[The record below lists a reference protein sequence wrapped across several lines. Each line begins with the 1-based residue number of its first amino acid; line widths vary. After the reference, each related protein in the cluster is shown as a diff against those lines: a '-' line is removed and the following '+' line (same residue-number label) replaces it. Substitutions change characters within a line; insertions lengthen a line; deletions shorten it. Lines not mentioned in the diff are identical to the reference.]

1 MTERRPST
9 AEENLDQAIA
19 RLRHGSSHEPTV
31 PVEPPTDDV
40 ARLVD
45 LAERLC
51 ELAVTPPPPPGALR
65 AGRERLLAA
74 GRAASH
80 GLRSRRRFAT
90 LLRPVAY
97 RWVAAAAVC
106 LALMT
111 AFLAS
116 SGAIASAASLPGD
129 PFYPVKR
136 AAESVQLA
144 LAFAPEQRA
153 ALEKA
158 MEERRLAEVR
168 ALLDLRRRAQ
178 ASFRGT
184 VTALSPNT
192 IEIAGLVV
200 HIGPNTRIEGHRLA
214 IGDVVAV
221 LARSQPED
229 GLIAESIRIIPPTP
243 LPPLLTL
250 ASASAPALS
259 RDVQTPSPN
268 ITESATAST
277 ALTGTVTSTLPAS
290 SAMPTI
296 TLTFTSTVAAMAQW
310 QGTLEMVEGD
320 QWRVAGH
327 TVLVDAT
334 TVMGEAAAATVGRQV
349 RVLALA
355 TPDSVWRAVS
365 ITAHPA
371 ATGGPTAPWAIGGI
385 LSALEA
391 DRWVIGGWPL
401 LLTPD
406 TVVLGEPAA
415 GALVTISAHSQED
428 GTIVVDSATV
438 VPANTAVLLGT
449 IERLEGSVW
458 LVSGV
463 AVHLLPE
470 ALLLGEPQQG
480 AHVAIWGEGQ
490 PDGALLAHLVW
501 VQAPPPT
508 EPTATTPLT
517 ATPATATPTPEV
529 KATP

>member
-9 AEENLDQAIA
+9 AEENLDQVIA
-19 RLRHGSSHEPTV
+19 RLRHGSSHKPTV
-31 PVEPPTDDV
+31 PMEPPTDDV

-45 LAERLC
+45 LAARLC

-74 GRAASH
+74 SRAANH
-80 GLRSRRRFAT
+80 RLRSRRRFAT
-90 LLRPVAY
+90 LLRPVAC

-116 SGAIASAASLPGD
+116 SGAIASASSLPGD

-144 LAFAPEQRA
+144 LAFAPEKRA
-153 ALEKA
+153 ALEQTL
-158 MEERRLAEVR
+158 EERRLAEVR
-168 ALLDLRRRAQ
+168 ALLELRRQAQ

-200 HIGPNTRIEGHRLA
+200 YIGPNTRIEGHTLA

-221 LARSQPED
+221 LARSQPEG
-229 GLIAESIRIIPPTP
+229 GLVAENIRIIPRTP
-243 LPPLLTL
+243 LPPLLAH

-259 RDVQTPSPN
+259 KDVKTPSPS
-268 ITESATAST
+268 IPESATASM
-277 ALTGTVTSTLPAS
+277 ALTSTLPAS
-290 SAMPTI
+290 SAMPTMTLASTI
-296 TLTFTSTVAAMAQW
+296 TIAAMAQW
-310 QGTLEMVEGD
+310 QGTLEMAEGD
-320 QWRVAGH
+320 QWQVAGH
-327 TVLVDAT
+327 TVLVGT
-334 TVMGEAAAATVGRQV
+334 TSVMGEGAAAEVGRQV

-355 TPDSVWRAVS
+355 TPDSVWRAVR
-365 ITAHPA
+365 ITALPA
-371 ATGGPTAPWAIGGI
+371 ATGGPPSVWAIGGI

-401 LLTPD
+401 LLTPN
-406 TVVLGEPAA
+406 TAVRGEPVV
-415 GALVTISAHSQED
+415 GALVTISAHAQED
-428 GTIVVDSATV
+428 GSIVVDSAAV
-438 VPANTAVLLGT
+438 APANTAVVMGT
-449 IERLEGSVW
+449 IEHLDGSVW

-463 AVHLLPE
+463 EVRLLPE
-470 ALLLGEPQQG
+470 ALLLGELQEG
-480 AHVAIWGEGQ
+480 ARVAIWGEGQ
-490 PDGALLAHLVW
+490 PDGTLLAHLVC

-508 EPTATTPLT
+508 EPAATTPLAVTPTTVASAPEVT
-517 ATPATATPTPEV
+517 ATP
-529 KATP
+529 